1 LEEQSAAVTA
11 AQVAELAALV
21 LLAAAAL
28 VVTQATGVMV
38 ELEMAEALSLV
49 Y

>member
-1 LEEQSAAVTA
+1 LEEQSAAVTE
-11 AQVAELAALV
+11 AQVAELVVKV
-21 LLAAAAL
+21 LLAVAAL

-38 ELEMAEALSLV
+38 VVEMAEPLSLV